1 MRYVSK
7 KNPEQKFTVKEVKK
21 DTSIEHP
28 EYGTILVTAGNYLIT
43 RSNGDDKGETLGITA
58 QDLEAKY
65 ELVDKK

>member
-28 EYGTILVTAGNYLIT
+28 EYGTILVTAGNYLLT
-43 RSNGDDKGETLGITA
+43 SSKGNNKGQTVGITK
-58 QDLEAKY
+58 QDLELQY
-65 ELVDKK
+65 EPADKE